1 MLNCFGSHTV
11 VQLKR
16 PAQREETGLR
26 PEAVEA
32 ARTAL
37 IPDEELVELAETFGA
52 LADSTRMKIL
62 FSLAATE
69 LCVGDLAA
77 VTGVSESAIS
87 QHLRLLRS
95 LRWVKGRREGRTVSY
110 SLADQHVQSLLELE
124 LEHIRGG

>member
-1 MLNCFGSHTV
+1 M

>member
-1 MLNCFGSHTV
+1 MLNCLGSYTV